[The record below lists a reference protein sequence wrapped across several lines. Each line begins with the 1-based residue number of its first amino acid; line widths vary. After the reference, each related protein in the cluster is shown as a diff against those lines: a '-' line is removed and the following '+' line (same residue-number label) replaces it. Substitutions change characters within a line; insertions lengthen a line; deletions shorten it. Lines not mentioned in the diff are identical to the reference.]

1 MKEEGKEVERGR
13 ISSDKIGNYKDLI
26 AWQKSM
32 QLVKIVYSLCK
43 QLPPSEQF
51 VMSDQLRRS
60 AISIP
65 SNIAEGQK
73 RLNRAET
80 IQFTG
85 IALGSAAEL
94 ETQLLL
100 CNDLFNLPIDEALIL
115 VIDIQKLLSGLI
127 RSLRQ
132 N

>member
-1 MKEEGKEVERGR
+1 
-13 ISSDKIGNYKDLI
+13 
-26 AWQKSM
+26 M

>member
-1 MKEEGKEVERGR
+1 MKE
-13 ISSDKIGNYKDLI
+13 DKVTNYKDLVV
-26 AWQKSM
+26 WQKSM
-32 QLVKIVYSLCK
+32 ELVKNVYLICR
-43 QLPPSEQF
+43 QLPGSERF
-51 VMSDQLRRS
+51 VLSDQIRRS

-94 ETQLLL
+94 ETQLILIEQLYDIPTRAEVDSLL
-100 CNDLFNLPIDEALIL
+100 DISCMLFGL
-115 VIDIQKLLSGLI
+115 V
-127 RSLRQ
+127 RSLRT
-132 N
+132 

>member
-1 MKEEGKEVERGR
+1 MKEDSVQ
-13 ISSDKIGNYKDLI
+13 NYKDLVV
-26 AWQKSM
+26 WQKSM
-32 QLVKIVYSLCK
+32 KLVAMIYPLCR
-43 QLPPSEQF
+43 QLPKSEQF
-51 VMSDQLRRS
+51 VMSDQIRRS

-100 CNDLFNLPIDEALIL
+100 AKDIYALPVEGALAA
-115 VIDIQKLLSGLI
+115 VIEVQKLFSGLI
-127 RSLRQ
+127 RSLRA
-132 N
+132 

>member
-1 MKEEGKEVERGR
+1 MT
-13 ISSDKIGNYKDLI
+13 
-26 AWQKSM
+26 
-32 QLVKIVYSLCK
+32 LVKEIYLITE
-43 QLPPSEQF
+43 QLPSQEKFGLVSQI
-51 VMSDQLRRS
+51 RRC

-94 ETQLLL
+94 ETQLILIEQLYDIPTQAEVDSLL
-100 CNDLFNLPIDEALIL
+100 DISRMLSSL
-115 VIDIQKLLSGLI
+115 V
-127 RSLRQ
+127 RSLRT
-132 N
+132 